1 MPRGSAPGRRG
12 GRISVSRA
20 GTARPLICGLPLTTV
35 SARKVRMRVARSR
48 RSGELNSS
56 GVSSMKRVV

>member
-1 MPRGSAPGRRG
+1 L
-12 GRISVSRA
+12 ISR
-20 GTARPLICGLPLTTV
+20 LPLTTV